1 MHLLC
6 VSSHGREPVWQQWL
20 LAMTQ
25 LSQTQTRNSPP
36 PEPCQ
41 ICILSLTD
49 TSACLCRERNTAY
62 AFLLRASG
70 WSILGQLPHWALSP
84 GFGLQDGMLITSL
97 LVQGEEFGD
106 VNRSSKM
113 RSPPESRGGG
123 GDGGSQEDECISG
136 ENCDLHPGE
145 RPEMAAGKA
154 TRVFT

>member
-1 MHLLC
+1 
-6 VSSHGREPVWQQWL
+6 
-20 LAMTQ
+20 
-25 LSQTQTRNSPP
+25 
-36 PEPCQ
+36 
-41 ICILSLTD
+41 
-49 TSACLCRERNTAY
+49 
-62 AFLLRASG
+62 
-70 WSILGQLPHWALSP
+70 
-84 GFGLQDGMLITSL
+84 MLITSL
-97 LVQGEEFGD
+97 LVQGEEFSD